1 MIKNFYYSFFLL
13 ILSCSV
19 IEKGSSGVFFA
30 GEIVNPT
37 DKYVVLYKNEVAI
50 DSALLNEYNMF
61 SIELSTIEDG
71 LYHFNHNPELQ
82 YVFLEKGDSLL
93 VRLNTVDFDES
104 LIFAGKGEEINNFLL
119 EVFLKEEEEEPLINA
134 SYVLEQKEFS
144 FKIDSLRERKIN
156 LLNELLSQLN
166 LSNNALEIARA
177 SIDYN
182 SYISKEKY
190 PFYHKKRT
198 GKDTIP
204 KLDEDFYKYRDNISY
219 NNKNLT
225 YFRPYYNFMKYHF
238 GNLSYMTCNHDCD
251 FTKENEFRNKLHYS
265 KHTLKLI
272 DSLVQEKNLRDN
284 LFRNVAM
291 DYLLKVRDNMENN
304 KLFINEFLK
313 LSGNNQHI
321 AEINKLYDGIKS
333 MQPNNELP
341 NLEVYTVEGEEITLA
356 EIADNENVVFYFWS
370 ATQIKH
376 FERLTIYLEELRMK
390 YPDYK
395 FVGVNWNT
403 NKEKWISLMD
413 AKRLDRDQQ
422 YRTENFD
429 ELAKTL
435 IFDDFNKVIIAKNG
449 FIVDGFANLY
459 TSFKVK

>member
-1 MIKNFYYSFFLL
+1 MIKNLYYSFFLVVV
-13 ILSCSV
+13 SCSV
-19 IEKGSSGVFFA
+19 MEKGSSGVFFA
-30 GEIVNPT
+30 GEIINPT
-37 DKYVVLYKNEVAI
+37 DKYVVLYKNEIAI
-50 DSALLNEYNMF
+50 DSALLNEENMF
-61 SIELSTIEDG
+61 YIELNTIEDG
-71 LYHFNHNPELQ
+71 LYHFNHSPELQ
-82 YVFLEKGDSLL
+82 YVYLEKGDSLL

-119 EVFLKEEEEEPLINA
+119 EIFLKDEEEEPYVNA
-134 SYVLEQKEFS
+134 AFVLEPKEFS
-144 FKIDSLRERKIN
+144 LKIDSLRTRKLN
-156 LLNELLSQLN
+156 LLNDLLSQLN
-166 LSNNALEIARA
+166 LSSNALEVARA

-198 GKDTIP
+198 GKETIP
-204 KLDEDFYKYRDNISY
+204 TLDDNFYNYRKDISY
-219 NNKNLT
+219 NNKSLT

-238 GNLSYMTCNHDCD
+238 GNLSYMTCNHNCSE
-251 FTKENEFRNKLHYS
+251 TQENNHNNKLHYS
-265 KHTLKLI
+265 QHTLKLI

-304 KLFINEFLK
+304 KIFIDDFLK

-321 AEINKLYDGIKS
+321 AEITKLYDGIKS
-333 MQPNNELP
+333 MQPDQELP
-341 NLEVYTVEGEEITLA
+341 NLEVYNIEGKRITLP

-370 ATQIKH
+370 ASQLKH
-376 FERLTIYLEELRMK
+376 FEKLTGHLEELRTK
-390 YPDYK
+390 YPTYK

-403 NKEKWISLMD
+403 DSEKWISMID
-413 AKRLDRDQQ
+413 AKHLEKDCQ

-435 IFDDFNKVIIAKNG
+435 VFDDFNKVIIAKNG
-449 FIVDGFANLY
+449 VIVDGFANLY
-459 TSFKVK
+459 TAFKGK